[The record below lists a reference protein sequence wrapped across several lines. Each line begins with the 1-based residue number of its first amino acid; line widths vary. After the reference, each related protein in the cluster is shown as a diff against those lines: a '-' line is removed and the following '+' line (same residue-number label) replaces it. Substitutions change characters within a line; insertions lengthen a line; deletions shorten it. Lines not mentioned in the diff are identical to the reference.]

1 MLYLNFISLMA
12 ISFMVGY
19 IIGKGKIVFEK
30 KVEPTPEQKKQFDEL
45 IQEQKRAIESYNESI
60 RNLTNY

>member
-1 MLYLNFISLMA
+1 MLYLNFVALMA
-12 ISFMVGY
+12 ISFMIGY

-45 IQEQKRAIESYNESI
+45 IIEQKRAIETYNESI